1 MNILGEIDKYIKKG
15 DYATAYNLC
24 NSNDLDTDIR
34 KVKILLMQ
42 HNISDAFSI
51 AERPEYINEAEMQVL
66 IVKHL
71 ISIRN
76 YDEALEICDNKAFE
90 NNSIIMSQKM
100 KILAA
105 LEKYDEVIK
114 IANNPA
120 FIMSGSIQ
128 RRRLICLASQGKEE
142 EIEKICNN
150 DKYFNIEGIVIFYMD
165 FLISKGRYQ
174 DALNVYKASKIRND
188 NMYKR
193 KAKISKHINEGEK
206 IKTSVCDVHTNI
218 SKTIELLV
226 KMYNGNI
233 SKEEILESDINDWD
247 KEILLV
253 SYYEKYNKQ
262 LGIKYIKELKNKYQ
276 SYSDKLSVLNSFG
289 NIMASKKSGFFD
301 LHKYA
306 KCLGVNLLDEISKTQ
321 AKVEPIK
328 KEEEKIR
335 TMEKRLEVFKPN
347 VKPVIPAN
355 TRVSTVTPVNILNHS
370 NCILVKPVF
379 PAKKE
384 IEKPVIE
391 KQKEV
396 VATVSK
402 PKTFTIKELY
412 PNLCDEI
419 QRHTYV
425 LMQDVDV
432 VSRNNAIK
440 FYDNFELFMRK
451 NVSRYTLI
459 RFLRAVKYNFNSIP
473 FTKEDLA
480 SPLKNKFGNDFI
492 DFIVQIYDLID
503 QEYVYT
509 HDKDIIRQRIDSFK
523 GIKYPIEYKYLLRLY
538 DTSRQMYDVKYKKY
552 KK

>member
-1 MNILGEIDKYIKKG
+1 
-15 DYATAYNLC
+15 
-24 NSNDLDTDIR
+24 
-34 KVKILLMQ
+34 
-42 HNISDAFSI
+42 
-51 AERPEYINEAEMQVL
+51 
-66 IVKHL
+66 
-71 ISIRN
+71 
-76 YDEALEICDNKAFE
+76 
-90 NNSIIMSQKM
+90 
-100 KILAA
+100 
-105 LEKYDEVIK
+105 
-114 IANNPA
+114 
-120 FIMSGSIQ
+120 
-128 RRRLICLASQGKEE
+128 
-142 EIEKICNN
+142 
-150 DKYFNIEGIVIFYMD
+150 
-165 FLISKGRYQ
+165 
-174 DALNVYKASKIRND
+174 
-188 NMYKR
+188 
-193 KAKISKHINEGEK
+193 
-206 IKTSVCDVHTNI
+206 
-218 SKTIELLV
+218 
-226 KMYNGNI
+226 
-233 SKEEILESDINDWD
+233 
-247 KEILLV
+247 
-253 SYYEKYNKQ
+253 
-262 LGIKYIKELKNKYQ
+262 
-276 SYSDKLSVLNSFG
+276 
-289 NIMASKKSGFFD
+289 
-301 LHKYA
+301 
-306 KCLGVNLLDEISKTQ
+306 
-321 AKVEPIK
+321 
-328 KEEEKIR
+328 
-335 TMEKRLEVFKPN
+335 MEKRLEVFKPN

-355 TRVSTVTPVNILNHS
+355 TRVSTVTPVNILSHS

-402 PKTFTIKELY
+402 PKTFTIEELY

-492 DFIVQIYDLID
+492 DFIVQIYDLVD

-509 HDKDIIRQRIDSFK
+509 HDKDIIRQRLDSFK
-523 GIKYPIEYKYLLRLY
+523 GIKYPFEYKYLLRLY